1 MSITYPNINFIKW
14 WNFHKYGFNRTDL
27 KLADLL
33 CEKHNFYTECLFMIS
48 TVQNL
53 ERIRKNKISKL
64 LHNPTV
70 AEGRHRQQKRLS
82 RCVFSQIFTS
92 LDISQTGTDIENPS
106 GDNVH
111 DMDENNLSKYRS
123 DPMVEGGVIAI
134 GCSAINMS
142 SLQSLSKL
150 SLTLASPSK
159 RENRMIFIVLTSC

>member
-1 MSITYPNINFIKW
+1 
-14 WNFHKYGFNRTDL
+14 
-27 KLADLL
+27 
-33 CEKHNFYTECLFMIS
+33 
-48 TVQNL
+48 
-53 ERIRKNKISKL
+53 
-64 LHNPTV
+64 V
-70 AEGRHRQQKRLS
+70 AEGRNRQQRRLS

-123 DPMVEGGVIAI
+123 DPTVKGGVIAV